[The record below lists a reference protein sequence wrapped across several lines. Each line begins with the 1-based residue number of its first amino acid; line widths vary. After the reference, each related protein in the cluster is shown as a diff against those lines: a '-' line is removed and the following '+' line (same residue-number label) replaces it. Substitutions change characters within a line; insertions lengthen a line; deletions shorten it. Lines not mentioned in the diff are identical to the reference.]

1 MVGVEGGCL
10 KRGRCECVGSTEVAR
25 VLFCITHFT
34 LGTLLLYGI
43 YSSLGFCT
51 TNNDDDDDDDE
62 LAGVL
67 ARVTLFS
74 NYYTNLYLFKIDDD
88 R

>member
-10 KRGRCECVGSTEVAR
+10 KGERCECVGSTEVAR

>member
-1 MVGVEGGCL
+1 MGRGGL
-10 KRGRCECVGSTEVAR
+10 FKGGRCECVGSTEVAR
-25 VLFCITHFT
+25 ALFTFYIRHAAAAVWHLFLTW
-34 LGTLLLYGI
+34 
-43 YSSLGFCT
+43 FCT
-51 TNNDDDDDDDE
+51 TNNDDDDDDDR

-74 NYYTNLYLFKIDDD
+74 NYYTNVYLFKIDDD